1 MGREVRCPDRMSGTR
16 LGPENPN
23 EESHETDR
31 AGAGAQ
37 HDATP
42 GNQGGGGVALSF
54 VRTRL
59 KPA

>member
-1 MGREVRCPDRMSGTR
+1 MGREVRCPDRMPGTR

-42 GNQGGGGVALSF
+42 GN
-54 VRTRL
+54 
-59 KPA
+59 